1 MWPIIKKAVNSD
13 LSTPLNTL
21 INSAITRIF
30 QILSTINTNVGSNED
45 AASATG
51 SLHAKLAAL
60 PVTLNAYG
68 CRASDALKVSADT
81 PNDPPTNS
89 ATEWTKVKE
98 IYVNFSGTIRVSWQV
113 CGNSAHSITS
123 YARVYVN
130 DAPRGAI
137 IGESGNSTYVSFTED
152 ICVQKGDAVQLYMRK
167 NKAQVWGDVRNFR
180 IYYDIVSNLDSH
192 VVID

>member
-21 INSAITRIF
+21 INNVKSIVNTV
-30 QILSTINTNVGSNED
+30 NTNVGSNAD

-81 PNDPPTNS
+81 PNDPPLNID

-137 IGESGNSTYVSFTED
+137 IGESKNSTYVSFTED
-152 ICVQKGDAVQLYMRK
+152 ICVQKGNAVQLYMRK
-167 NKAQVWGDVRNFR
+167 NKDLVWGEVRNFR

>member
-21 INSAITRIF
+21 INNVKSIVNTV
-30 QILSTINTNVGSNED
+30 NTNVGSNAD

-81 PNDPPTNS
+81 PNDPPLNIDP
-89 ATEWTKVKE
+89 TEWTKVKE

-137 IGESGNSTYVSFTED
+137 IGESRNSTYVSFTED
-152 ICVQKGDAVQLYMRK
+152 ICVQKGNAVQLYMRK
-167 NKAQVWGDVRNFR
+167 NKALVWGEVRNFR

>member
-1 MWPIIKKAVNSD
+1 MFGLGEAM
-13 LSTPLNTL
+13 LGFL
-21 INSAITRIF
+21 RR
-30 QILSTINTNVGSNED
+30 QVGLRTD
-45 AASATG
+45 AADANG

-60 PVTLNAYG
+60 PVTLNVYG

-81 PNDPPTNS
+81 PNAPPTDS

-113 CGNSAHSITS
+113 CGNSAHSIKS

-137 IGESGNSTYVSFTED
+137 GVSEDSTYVSFTED
-152 ICVQKGDAVQLYMRK
+152 ICVQKGNAVQLYMRK
-167 NKAQVWGDVRNFR
+167 NKAEVWGNVRNFR

>member
-81 PNDPPTNS
+81 PKS
-89 ATEWTKVKE
+89 CSSTEWTKVKE